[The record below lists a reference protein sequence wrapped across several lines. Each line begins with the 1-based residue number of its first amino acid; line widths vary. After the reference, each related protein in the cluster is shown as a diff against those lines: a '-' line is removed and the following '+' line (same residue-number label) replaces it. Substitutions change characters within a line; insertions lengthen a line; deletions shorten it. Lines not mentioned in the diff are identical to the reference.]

1 MPLQPDDV
9 AIIKRESRWV
19 IVCRFTGY
27 EAVALRFRTKGA
39 AEEWLATQ

>member
-1 MPLQPDDV
+1 MLQHDDV
-9 AIIKRESRWV
+9 VITKDRSRWV